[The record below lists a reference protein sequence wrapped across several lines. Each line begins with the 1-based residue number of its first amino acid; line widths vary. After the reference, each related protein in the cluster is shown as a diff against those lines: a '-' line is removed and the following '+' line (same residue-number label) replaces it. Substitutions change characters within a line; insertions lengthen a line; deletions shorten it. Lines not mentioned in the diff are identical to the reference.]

1 MKKIIVC
8 RTVVAICCG
17 VCSLEISSKT
27 LAEDTKP
34 IYLDAAQPL
43 EPCVEDLLS
52 RLTLEEKI
60 SIVHANSKFTTAAIP
75 RLGIPRRWLDDG
87 PHGVREDIGPDTWAP
102 AGRTDDFSTAMP
114 AGICL
119 AATWNPELGFA
130 EGEAIGQEARWRGK
144 DIMLGPGVN
153 ILRTPLC
160 GRNFEY
166 LGEDPFLSGVMCSGY
181 IRGEQSQDISSC
193 VKHFALNNQET
204 DRGTVN
210 VEVDE
215 RALRE
220 IYLPAFKA
228 AVEQGGV
235 WSVMGAYNELRG
247 QHCCHNDYLL
257 NKILKDEWG
266 FKGLVMSDW
275 DGTHDTKQAALNGLD
290 LEMGTEK
297 KYDDYYLAQPYLNL
311 LKTGELPLAGL
322 DEKVRRNLRVMIA
335 THVFD
340 ADRKKGSFNTA
351 AHQDVARQVAEE
363 GIVLLKN
370 EKQLLPLDD
379 AKLKTIAVI
388 GENAIRLHA
397 HGGDSSGI
405 KAFYE
410 VNPLDGIVKR
420 AGKNVNV
427 IFSEGYEKNAPADLA
442 ERAIAAAKSADV
454 VIYIGGLNHDKGFD
468 CEGADR
474 KDMKLPYGQDGL
486 IQKIVAANPK
496 TVVVLEGTMVEM
508 GAWLGKIP
516 ALLQAWYPGMEGGN
530 ALAKVLFG
538 DVNPSGKLP
547 CTFPKKL
554 SDSPAH
560 QLGNFPGV
568 NGTVTY
574 AEGLLVGYR
583 WFDTKNIEPQFPFG
597 YGLSYTTFKYS
608 DLKLIPGTNETATA
622 QFEIEN
628 TGTVAGAEVAQLYVH
643 EKNPNLLRPEKELKG
658 FKKVFL
664 KPGEKQTISIPLDKA
679 AFSYY
684 DDTKKS
690 WVAQDD
696 GFEVLVGSSS
706 RDIRLRDN
714 FHYSGLKKTAHV
726 RMFNVYPPYWAFKNN
741 WSGREIGWH
750 PGTEEAPQWT
760 ASFDFSTNQLYG
772 YPASGRGWHYGWNP
786 TGDDLFPKKIS
797 DIGNLPCNFSWDCGG
812 DDLHGDFA
820 YDLFLRNDDKKS
832 SPQLEVMVWGANN
845 STPIGQVISTNILE
859 ADGVS
864 FDLWAGTN
872 APAGYYVYSFAPH
885 QRTDKL
891 GGQGGLNVDMIDF
904 FNRLKGRENFSPEM
918 QLDVV
923 EAGFEIVRGRGWA
936 TCGWFSC
943 EAN

>member
-1 MKKIIVC
+1 MKSLLIPAVAVLSLCANVC
-8 RTVVAICCG
+8 VLRAVET
-17 VCSLEISSKT
+17 
-27 LAEDTKP
+27 P
-34 IYLDAAQPL
+34 PYLDAAQPL
-43 EPCVEDLLS
+43 EMRVDDLLS
-52 RLTLEEKI
+52 RLTLAEKI
-60 SIVHANSKFTTAAIP
+60 SILHADSKFTTAAIP

-87 PHGVREDIGPDTWAP
+87 PHGVRADIGPDTWAS

-119 AATWNPELGFA
+119 AATWNPDLGFK
-130 EGEAIGQEARWRGK
+130 EGEAIGQEARARGK

-166 LGEDPFLSGVMCSGY
+166 LGEDPFLSGVMSSGY

-204 DRGTVN
+204 DRGTIN

-228 AVEQGGV
+228 AVQDGGV
-235 WSVMGAYNELRG
+235 WSVMGAYNQLRG

-297 KYDDYYLAQPYLNL
+297 KYDDFFLAKPYRDGLSS
-311 LKTGELPLAGL
+311 GEFPMACL
-322 DEKVRRNLRVMIA
+322 DEKVRRNLRVMLA
-335 THVFD
+335 THVLD
-340 ADRKKGSFNTA
+340 TDRKKGSLNTA

-370 EKQLLPLDD
+370 ENQLLPLD
-379 AKLKTIAVI
+379 ATKLKTIAVI
-388 GENAIRLHA
+388 GENAARLHA

-420 AGKNVNV
+420 AGGKVNV
-427 IFSEGYEKNAPADLA
+427 IYSEGYRKGGGADLA
-442 ERAIAAAKSADV
+442 ERAVAAAKAADA

-474 KDMKLPYGQDGL
+474 KDMKLPYGQDEL
-486 IQKIVAANPK
+486 ISKIVTANPK
-496 TVVVLEGTMVEM
+496 TIVVLEGTMVEM
-508 GAWLGKIP
+508 DAWLGKVP
-516 ALLQAWYPGMEGGN
+516 ALLQVWYPGMEGGN

-547 CTFPKKL
+547 ATFPKKL

-560 QLGNFPGV
+560 ALGNYPGT

-583 WFDTKNIEPQFPFG
+583 WFDTKNIEPLFPFG
-597 YGLSYTTFKYS
+597 FGLSYTTFKYS
-608 DLKLIPGTNETATA
+608 GLKLIPATGTNEVVTA

-628 TGTVAGAEVAQLYVH
+628 TGKVGGAEVAQLYVH
-643 EKNPNLLRPEKELKG
+643 QKNPALMRPEKELKG

-664 KPGEKQTISIPLDKA
+664 QPGEKQTVSIPLKKS
-679 AFSYY
+679 AFEYY
-684 DDTKKS
+684 DDGKKS
-690 WVAQDD
+690 WVTDD
-696 GFEVLVGSSS
+696 DSFEILIGSSS
-706 RDIRLRDN
+706 RDFRLRDS
-714 FHYSGLKKTAHV
+714 FHPAVQKQHHAKV
-726 RMFNVYPPYWAFKNN
+726 FNLFPPYYAWNN
-741 WSGREIGWH
+741 KFTREEIGWH

-760 ASFDFSTNQLYG
+760 ANFNFATNGLYG
-772 YPASGRGWHYGWNP
+772 YPASIRGWHYGWNP
-786 TGDDLFPKKIS
+786 TEDNLFPKKLSDTTSIS
-797 DIGNLPCNFSWDCGG
+797 CAFSYNCGG

-832 SPQLEVMVWGANN
+832 VPQLEVMVWAGNN
-845 STPIGQVISTNILE
+845 STPIGEIISTNIIKVE
-859 ADGVS
+859 DVS

-872 APAGYYVYSFAPH
+872 APAGYYVYSFMPH
-885 QRTDKL
+885 ERTAKL
-891 GGQGGLNVDMIDF
+891 PAESSLNADMMDF
-904 FNRLKGRENFSPEM
+904 LRLLEGRPYFSKEM
-918 QLDVV
+918 YLDVV
-923 EAGFEIVRGRGWA
+923 EAGFEIVRGRGWV

-943 EAN
+943 EAE